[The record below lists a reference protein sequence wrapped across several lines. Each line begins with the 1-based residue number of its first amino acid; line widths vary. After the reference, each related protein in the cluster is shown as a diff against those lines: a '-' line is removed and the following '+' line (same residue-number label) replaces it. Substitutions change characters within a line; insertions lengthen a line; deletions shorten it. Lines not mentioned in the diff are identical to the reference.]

1 MNEQIDKPLVQS
13 MENPVWRS
21 DNSDGQKTE
30 KKFLSIKMLLF
41 LGGILLFLLLT
52 LLSVYFQGKE
62 NLPVEEGSIFP
73 KVVSLSPTPTLVL
86 DEKTGNLKEGI
97 DEAKKDLESLNL
109 FDDSLHLP
117 VVDELISL

>member
-1 MNEQIDKPLVQS
+1 MNEQIDQPLVQS
-13 MENPVWRS
+13 MENPAWRS

-30 KKFLSIKMLLF
+30 KKFLSIKMLFF

-62 NLPVEEGSIFP
+62 NLPAEESSIFP

-86 DEKTGNLKEGI
+86 DEKTRNLKEGI

-109 FDDSLHLP
+109 FDDFLHPP
-117 VVDELISL
+117 VIDRSINL